1 MTGVRP
7 KAHPLLKHPALPVY
21 GAWNGPGTIP
31 AEFDLLMKITSTTIY
46 AGPSRASVLLSIL
59 VTGLAVVRAW
69 NRQWGQIYIVDNSIK
84 ILHR

>member
-31 AEFDLLMKITSTTIY
+31 AEFDLPPRKITSTTIY

-59 VTGLAVVRAW
+59 VTGLAGTGVE
-69 NRQWGQIYIVDNSIK
+69 
-84 ILHR
+84 